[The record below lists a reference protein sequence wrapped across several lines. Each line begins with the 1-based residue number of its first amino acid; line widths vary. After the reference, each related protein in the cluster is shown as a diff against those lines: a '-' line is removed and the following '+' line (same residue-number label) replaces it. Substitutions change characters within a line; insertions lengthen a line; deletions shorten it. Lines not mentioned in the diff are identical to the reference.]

1 MLKTYLKLSVIN
13 KLFSDKWLETKK
25 TMTEEE
31 QASIKL
37 QNEEIRKVIT
47 YILFNLF

>member
-1 MLKTYLKLSVIN
+1 
-13 KLFSDKWLETKK
+13 
-25 TMTEEE
+25 MTEEE